1 VSAGRADVEVKL
13 DRLNPASRG
22 GCATYGPA
30 VAFSPMG
37 FGYDHRRSSAGR
49 FDELCRQAA
58 EMRTINIT
66 ISPELRFVRA
76 FLISAGLLIA
86 FVWRILRQGE
96 ALFSTKVGLASV
108 FIALACLSVWGMQRA
123 TGQRWSWL
131 TVFLA
136 VCGSTVAIV
145 WLTVAITRAVRFS

>member
-1 VSAGRADVEVKL
+1 L
-13 DRLNPASRG
+13 
-22 GCATYGPA
+22 
-30 VAFSPMG
+30 
-37 FGYDHRRSSAGR
+37 AGR

-58 EMRTINIT
+58 EMRTIHIT
-66 ISPELRFVRA
+66 ISPESRFVRA

-96 ALFSTKVGLASV
+96 GLFSIKVGLACV
-108 FIALACLSVWGMQRA
+108 FVALACLGVWGTQRA

-131 TVFLA
+131 AVFLA
-136 VCGSTVAIV
+136 VCGSTIAVV